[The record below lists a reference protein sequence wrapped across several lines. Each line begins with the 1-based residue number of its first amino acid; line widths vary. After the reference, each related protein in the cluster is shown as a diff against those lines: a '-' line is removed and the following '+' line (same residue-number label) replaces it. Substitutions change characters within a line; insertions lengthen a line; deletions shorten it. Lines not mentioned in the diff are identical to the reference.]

1 MSRAQGIRGFRA
13 TQTLTTR
20 VPRHGSLKFGTHGLR
35 GGSVRCDGE
44 PPRIALFEF
53 VHQP

>member
-1 MSRAQGIRGFRA
+1 MSRAQGIRRFPA
-13 TQTLTTR
+13 AQTLTTR
-20 VPRHGSLKFGTHGLR
+20 NPRYLILELGTHGLR

-44 PPRIALFEF
+44 PPRIALFLL